1 MALTAKPKSLKGRIA
16 QWSGPLTRQLS
27 QWHRW
32 MGIVLCLM
40 FCVWFLTG
48 AMMVFVPFPS
58 LSSAERD
65 AHAELVDVAGVKLTP
80 TQVLK
85 ADDTGLRLVSR
96 LGKPTYV
103 VMGKQVRVVDAS
115 SGQALPNLDHAQ
127 AWTIASQFSDSP
139 INSLTG
145 PFAYDQWVV
154 HNQFDPLRPVFRAA
168 FDDKPRTE
176 IYISAV
182 TGEVIQKTTRKE
194 RVLNWLGSV
203 IHWVYITPIRSHF
216 WLWDQT
222 VWWVSLA
229 GVFTVIMGF
238 TLGFIRTSK
247 ALKNP
252 KRPRITPFRG
262 WLEWHHKLGLF
273 AGVLVLFWIFS
284 GWLSMDHGRLFSRG
298 EAPNSAMAGYAGGP
312 LKAALSKVSLDDL
325 KVYKDGSRLEFSS
338 IAGVPTVAAAG
349 KRPAPMLPDSF
360 LLKGVAAGWPG
371 LAPDHLESVGPR
383 ETFALAEGLA
393 ATTRLARIRDADR
406 TNVYIDGPTGRILV
420 VMNTSRK
427 AYAWV
432 YYALHTWNW
441 PFLSD
446 HPFIHNTLILI
457 LLLAGFSF
465 SLTSLVIGVKRLR
478 LSFK

>member
-1 MALTAKPKSLKGRIA
+1 MSLKGRIA

-32 MGIVLCLM
+32 MGIGLCLM

-58 LSSAERD
+58 LSATERN
-65 AHAELVDVAGVKLTP
+65 AHAELVDIARVHLVPA
-80 TQVLK
+80 QVLS
-85 ADDTGLRLVSR
+85 ADDTAIRLVSR
-96 LGKPTYV
+96 LGQPAYV
-103 VMGKQVRVVDAS
+103 INGPRLKVVNATT
-115 SGQALPNLDHAQ
+115 GEVLPNLDHTQ
-127 AWTIASQFSDSP
+127 AWTIASHFSQAP
-139 INSLTG
+139 ILSLTG

-154 HNQFDPLRPVFRAA
+154 HNQFDPWRPVFRAA

-176 IYISAV
+176 IYVSAV

-194 RVLNWLGSV
+194 RVLNWLGAV
-203 IHWVYITPIRSHF
+203 IHWAYITPIRSHF

-229 GVFTVIMGF
+229 GLFTVIMGF

-298 EAPNSAMAGYAGGP
+298 EASESAMTDYAGAP
-312 LKAALSKVSLDDL
+312 LKAALSTVSLIDL
-325 KVYKDGSRLEFSS
+325 KAYKDASRLDFAS
-338 IAGVPTVAAAG
+338 IAGLPIVAAAG
-349 KRPAPMLPDSF
+349 KQPAPTLPDAV

-371 LAPDHLESVGPR
+371 LAPDHLDPVGPR

-393 ATTRLARIRDADR
+393 ATTRLARLKDGDH

-446 HPFIHNTLILI
+446 HPLIHNTLILI

-465 SLTSLVIGVKRLR
+465 SLTGLVIGVKRLR